1 MIYSHSPEAGLSR
14 AVATGYSNMG
24 INFPLGCVCT
34 WGISIL
40 KRDADGS
47 KSADVA
53 DFGD

>member
-1 MIYSHSPEAGLSR
+1 
-14 AVATGYSNMG
+14 MG
-24 INFPLGCVCT
+24 INFPSDYVCT

-47 KSADVA
+47 ASTDVA